1 MVTDV
6 VVLIA
11 DAVRLRAIRE
21 ALPFPGRILY
31 FNDSNLATALGT
43 IRANEPC
50 RIALDIQF
58 AYSATGHAF
67 TGKLQSLATKGSEM
81 LLVSIENGR
90 WSMHPIEISS
100 GAVVAAA
107 SATVVASASAAVVAA
122 SSAAVVATASGAV
135 VSPADLNLNLNPNT
149 RRVPRF
155 PVMDPLAA
163 LVDGKTTSLID
174 MSLMGAQVV
183 SSPVLKPNQRLR
195 ITLPDEG
202 DTVLQVTAHIAWSE
216 FQTSKNTL
224 LPFYRAGLEFTDAS
238 AQALEEYL
246 KRHCSNAPVP
256 PRR

>member
-1 MVTDV
+1 MVVPREARLPGAREAVLRRALAPRRIWLTSHTMVTDV

-58 AYSATGHAF
+58 AHSSTGRAF
-67 TGKLQSLATKGSEM
+67 TGKLQSLATKGSEV
-81 LLVSIENGR
+81 LLVSLENGC

-100 GAVVAAA
+100 GALAAA
-107 SATVVASASAAVVAA
+107 PETVVASASAAVVAA

-135 VSPADLNLNLNPNT
+135 VSAADLNLNLNPNT

-155 PVMDPLAA
+155 PVVDPLAA

-183 SSPVLKPNQRLR
+183 S
-195 ITLPDEG
+195 
-202 DTVLQVTAHIAWSE
+202 
-216 FQTSKNTL
+216 
-224 LPFYRAGLEFTDAS
+224 AS
-238 AQALEEYL
+238 RAQAESAAQD
-246 KRHCSNAPVP
+246 HVAG
-256 PRR
+256 